1 MKWGVGK
8 DDAIDRMAT
17 ISETELL
24 QAGVTCD
31 ILREWRDFYVAEAAR
46 VPRNP
51 TAAARADLME
61 YCLKLLKC

>member
-8 DDAIDRMAT
+8 EDAIARAAM
-17 ISETELL
+17 ISEAELI

-51 TAAARADLME
+51 TAAARAELME
-61 YCLKLLKC
+61 HCLDLLKC

>member
-8 DDAIDRMAT
+8 DDAIARQAT
-17 ISETELL
+17 ISESELR
-24 QAGVTCD
+24 QADVTCI

-51 TAAARADLME
+51 TAAARAELME
-61 YCLKLLKC
+61 HCLRLLRC

>member
-8 DDAIDRMAT
+8 EDAIARVAT
-17 ISETELL
+17 ISDTELI

-31 ILREWRDFYVAEAAR
+31 IIRALRRFYVAEATR

-61 YCLKLLKC
+61 HCHNLLQ